1 MSEYFK
7 ELNRVRIEMEH
18 RRIDR
23 INMLRKQ
30 RDELLAA
37 CKMARD
43 KFIFLCEYEGA
54 LYYDEIKQLDTAI
67 ANVEGNHE

>member
-1 MSEYFK
+1 MSEIIPIHLRTRF
-7 ELNRVRIEMEH
+7 ELVDEIL
-18 RRIDR
+18 DT
-23 INMLRKQ
+23 RKQ